1 MQSQPV
7 MRSCVRVG
15 QTRVREKEKFDTS
28 IPYPWSTQRKI
39 LEINTGNSKRTG
51 GSNQKQQS
59 MVAQH
64 STAQHS
70 TARLPFFGIHGIRS
84 CAQRNRDRS
93 STLQDERDEPTI
105 NNGAINN
112 NNNAI
117 NKNKV
122 VYRIVYSDSVYSMCI
137 VHL

>member
-1 MQSQPV
+1 MCASGSNKGA
-7 MRSCVRVG
+7 RK
-15 QTRVREKEKFDTS
+15 KEKFDTS
-28 IPYPWSTQRKI
+28 IIPYPWSTQRKI

-64 STAQHS
+64 GTAQHG
-70 TARLPFFGIHGIRS
+70 TATFFGIHGIRS

-93 STLQDERDEPTI
+93 STLQEKRDEPMV

-122 VYRIVYSDSVYSMCI
+122 VYRIVYYSDSVYSMRI